1 MLIHLEKKPPKR
13 RLTEKQRQSIMGLCI
28 ALGALLVTL
37 CVVILIRMDRKK
49 DDSILKLAEV
59 EDYTQYTEEEFR
71 EITDNDEAINL
82 GWFYYNLDR
91 EEKEDI
97 LRRFP
102 YLNSETI
109 QSFSYVPKEEVTDDM
124 EVIGT
129 DTYNDTDKLLVRE
142 YVSPINVAKEYY
154 DDAYEDY
161 QEARDKIEEKGEYEK
176 VLNEHHDLIDDVSQT
191 QYLQPQ
197 ILYDWWHQAEQIG
210 DRQEEDSIILK
221 NGTTCTFHI
230 NYLAFGKAANGLS
243 VVNSNEYAKNA
254 SGAQEF
260 LMEYKSQASSPSD
273 GETDT
278 TNYNEATADRLID
291 IMKEKGKGATVTIK
305 LSVNERCST
314 ISTKNDKDNS
324 YGDDTEKGDNKEEK
338 VYIENITISDA
349 PLGLTISGYDQY
361 LQIPTSAIDGG
372 LNYYR
377 TYDPKTGQWVAKTDS
392 NGNIY
397 YTRDVAIIDFAYQCP
412 TNYIPTAA
420 NVTLF
425 KYSGARFSTNIYNY
439 AKKGSNGNANFADNA
454 SAEASTLGFNNYSA
468 GTYKNDTRSTVDVE
482 DKILKDGSENIDIS
496 TNSITFGAKRS
507 ITSVKDKNSENAITT
522 QILHT
527 QDAAEGQHYQK
538 KNHNNT
544 SSNWDNFTVQINI
557 HENTAEGAGRS
568 TYKYHSSYSGRE
580 ETKTGVLDTAAG
592 SNAAADKFLTRTIA
606 RYGGSD
612 NDHCYS

>member
-210 DRQEEDSIILK
+210 DRHGEDSIILK

-278 TNYNEATADRLID
+278 TNYKEATADRLID

-314 ISTKNDKDNS
+314 ISTAKDGEINTS
-324 YGDDTEKGDNKEEK
+324 GDDTEKGDNKEEK

-377 TYDPKTGQWVAKTDS
+377 TYDSKTGQWVPKTDS

-412 TNYIPTAA
+412 TNYIPAAA

-454 SAEASTLGFNNYSA
+454 SAKASTLGFNNYSA
-468 GTYKNDTRSTVDVE
+468 GTYKNDTSG
-482 DKILKDGSENIDIS
+482 ILNDHLGNIDIS

-527 QDAAEGQHYQK
+527 QDAAEGQHYEK
-538 KNHNNT
+538 KTAT
-544 SSNWDNFTVQINI
+544 SGNLDNFTVQINI

>member
-59 EDYTQYTEEEFR
+59 EDYTQYTEEEFQ

-129 DTYNDTDKLLVRE
+129 DTYNGTDKLLVRE

-161 QEARDKIEEKGEYEK
+161 QEALQKIEEKGEYEK

-197 ILYDWWHQAEQIG
+197 ILYDWWHQAEGG
-210 DRQEEDSIILK
+210 DKHGEDSAVLK
-221 NGTTCTFHI
+221 NGTICTFHI

-254 SGAQEF
+254 FGAQEF
-260 LMEYKSQASSPSD
+260 LRDYKSQASSPSD

-338 VYIENITISDA
+338 VYIKNITISDA

-377 TYDPKTGQWVAKTDS
+377 TYDSKTGQWVPKTDS

-412 TNYIPTAA
+412 TNYIPAAA

-454 SAEASTLGFNNYSA
+454 SAGASTLGFNNYSA
-468 GTYKNDTRSTVDVE
+468 GTYKNDTLGMG
-482 DKILKDGSENIDIS
+482 ILNDHLGNIDIS

-527 QDAAEGQHYQK
+527 QGAAEGQHYQK
-538 KNHNNT
+538 KNHDDT